1 MDLAT
6 MMQEALTDYYY
17 DNCDDESRLKR
28 VKATSA
34 AFLSGAIDGAV
45 IVYPLMLISLFAAVR
60 KIKKLEK
67 Q

>member
-34 AFLSGAIDGAV
+34 AF
-45 IVYPLMLISLFAAVR
+45 
-60 KIKKLEK
+60 
-67 Q
+67 